1 LFSAALLA
9 GCSKAGE
16 GDMAFDAGPGGYHAG
31 DDRYKNYEENPF
43 LSTGDYPV
51 STFSVD
57 ADGASYA
64 NALRFVNEGRTVPAA
79 SVRVEEYLNY
89 FAYDYPEPAPG
100 EEVSLDAELF
110 ACPWAPG
117 HQLLRVG
124 LKGRH
129 VADAD
134 LPASN
139 YVFLIDVSGS
149 MTPADR
155 LPLLKEGFSR
165 MVDGARPVDRVA
177 IVTYGGRAG
186 VSLPSTPCTDKAK
199 IKAALA
205 SLGTKGATAGAA
217 GIVKAYQVALDNFVP
232 GGNNRVI
239 LGTDG
244 DFNVGVSS
252 TRELVEIIK
261 EKRAS
266 GVYLTVLGVGRGNL
280 NDEMMEQLADNGN
293 GNYEYIGDADQLR
306 KIFTEE
312 CAKFYTVARDCKVQL
327 AFDTARVERYRLIGY
342 ENRLLGQDQFDDD
355 RADAGE
361 IGVDQTVTA
370 LYELVP
376 HDAAPGAPPARL
388 EARYK
393 SGAQALSRLASL
405 EIPGLVATPSAE
417 SRFATAV
424 AGAGLLFKRSIYK
437 GGLTWE
443 LVSSLARDAATFDPG
458 GHRAAFCRMVDRA
471 ASMNL

>member
-1 LFSAALLA
+1 MTSD
-9 GCSKAGE
+9 AGE
-16 GDMAFDAGPGGYHAG
+16 IAHYAG
-31 DDRYKNYEENPF
+31 DDRYKSYEENPF

-64 NALRFVNEGRTVPAA
+64 NALRFVNEGRPVPAA

-100 EEVSLDAELF
+100 EEVSLQAELF

-117 HQLLRVG
+117 HRLLRVG

-129 VADAD
+129 VADGE
-134 LPASN
+134 LPAAN
-139 YVFLIDVSGS
+139 LVFLIDVSGS

-186 VSLPSTPCTDKAK
+186 VSLPSTPCTEKAK
-199 IKAALA
+199 IKAAIA

-217 GIVKAYQVALDNFVP
+217 GIAKAYQVALDNFVP

-244 DFNVGVSS
+244 DFNVGLSS
-252 TRELVEIIK
+252 TRELVDMIK

-293 GNYEYIGDADQLR
+293 GNYEYIGDAGQLH

-312 CAKFYTVARDCKVQL
+312 RAKFYTVARDCKVQL
-327 AFDTARVERYRLIGY
+327 TFDTARVESYRLIGY
-342 ENRLLGQDQFDDD
+342 ENRLLAPGQFDDD
-355 RADAGE
+355 REDAGE
-361 IGVDQTVTA
+361 IGVNQTVTA
-370 LYELVP
+370 LYELLP
-376 HDAAPGAPPARL
+376 RDASPGASPARL

-393 SGAQALSRLASL
+393 SGAQALSRLVAL
-405 EIPGLVATPSAE
+405 DVPGLAAGEPSAE
-417 SRFATAV
+417 SRFAAAV
-424 AGAGLLFKRSIYK
+424 AGAGLLLKRSIYK
-437 GGLTWE
+437 GGLTWG
-443 LVSSLARDAATFDPG
+443 LVSSLARDATAFDPG
-458 GHRAAFCRMVDRA
+458 GHRAAFCQMVDRA